1 MGNGK
6 KMSRWETIK
15 TLRRHSS
22 LSEKRHPAFAQNKV
36 GKVFAYIMFGLCIF
50 YLMFLSVPLA
60 LAANAQNQHTASE
73 LMFGFL
79 PFILAVDF
87 YFRFFLQ
94 QTPSQAIKPYVL
106 LPLGKYAC
114 IDSFIFNSVTSTG
127 NLIWQALFIPYAIM
141 SILFVEGFWN
151 TLGFL
156 LAYQLCISANSLWYM
171 LARTLVNRKYYWW
184 LLVLAVTALMF
195 SPWYIGHDA
204 GINQLCET
212 YAVIGEGA
220 PHWSP
225 LVFGGILLVI
235 ALLVAINRRVQYYSV
250 YAELSKTETTKI
262 KHVSQLRQFER
273 FGEVGEYLKLE
284 VKSIMRNK
292 NIRKGFISANILIL
306 CFSLAISF
314 TEVYGSGMTKFLVVY
329 NFAIYGAMLLVKVMC
344 YEGNYI
350 DCLMVHKE
358 NILQLLKAKYFLYST
373 LLLLPMLLMLPT
385 VFMGKCSL
393 LMLIAIMLLVA
404 GPVHACF
411 LYMAIINK
419 QAIPLNTKFI
429 GKGSMETSF
438 LQVAVEIAA
447 FTLPLLLLNLTP
459 LMFGKTGG
467 AIALMV
473 LGLAF
478 IVTYRFW
485 IRDIYRRMM
494 KRRYENLEGFHA
506 SR

>member
-1 MGNGK
+1 
-6 KMSRWETIK
+6 MSRWETIK
-15 TLRRHSS
+15 MLRHHNN
-22 LSEKRHPAFAQNKV
+22 LSEKRNPAFAQNKV

-50 YLMFLSVPLA
+50 YLIFLSIPLA
-60 LAANAQNQHTASE
+60 MAANGSKHYTGSE
-73 LMFGFL
+73 LMFGML

-114 IDSFIFNSVTSTG
+114 IDSFLFNSATSGG
-127 NLIWQALFIPYAIM
+127 NLIWQAMFIPYSIM
-141 SILFVEGFWN
+141 CILFVEGFWN

-171 LARTLVNRKYYWW
+171 LARTLINKKYYWW
-184 LLVLAVTALMF
+184 ILVIIVTALLF
-195 SPWYIGHDA
+195 SPWYIGPNANFEH
-204 GINQLCET
+204 LCET
-212 YAVIGEGA
+212 YSVIGKGA
-220 PHWSP
+220 TSWSP
-225 LVFGGILLVI
+225 LVFGGILLIIVI
-235 ALLVAINRRVQYYSV
+235 LVAINRRVQYDSV

-262 KHVSQLRQFER
+262 KHVSQLRQLER

-292 NIRKGFISANILIL
+292 NIRKAFISANILII

-314 TEVYGSGMTKFLVVY
+314 TDVYGSGMTKFLVVY

-350 DCLMVHKE
+350 DGLMVHKE
-358 NILQLLKAKYFLYST
+358 NILQLLKAKYFLYSA
-373 LLLLPMLLMLPT
+373 LLLLPMLLMLPI
-385 VFMGKCSL
+385 VFMGKFSL

-404 GPVHACF
+404 GPIHACF
-411 LYMAIINK
+411 LYMAVINK
-419 QAIPLNTKFI
+419 QTIPLNTKFI
-429 GKGSMETSF
+429 GKGSMETNF
-438 LQVAVEIAA
+438 LQVGVEMAA
-447 FTLPLLLLNLTP
+447 FILPLLLLNLLP
-459 LMFGKTGG
+459 LLFGQTGG

-478 IVTYRFW
+478 IVTYRIW
-485 IRDIYRRMM
+485 IRDIYRRLM
-494 KRRYENLEGFHA
+494 KRRYENMEGFHA
-506 SR
+506 TRV

>member
-1 MGNGK
+1 
-6 KMSRWETIK
+6 MSRWETIK
-15 TLRRHSS
+15 TLRRHNS

-36 GKVFAYIMFGLCIF
+36 GKVFAYIMVGFTIL

-60 LAANAQNQHTASE
+60 LAANGQHQYTASE

-87 YFRFFLQ
+87 YFRFIVQ

-106 LPLGKYAC
+106 LPLGKYTC
-114 IDSFIFNSVTSTG
+114 IDSFLFNSATSVG

-151 TLGFL
+151 TLGFI
-156 LAYQLCISANSLWYM
+156 LAYQLCISANSMWYM

-184 LLVLAVTALMF
+184 FLILLVTALLF
-195 SPWYIGHDA
+195 SPWYLGPNADFQH
-204 GINQLCET
+204 LCET
-212 YAVIGEGA
+212 YAAIGQGA
-220 PHWSP
+220 TRWSP
-225 LVFGGILLVI
+225 MVFGGILLVI
-235 ALLVAINRRVQYYSV
+235 ALLTIINRRVQYDSV

-262 KHVSQLRQFER
+262 KHVSQLKQLER

-314 TEVYGSGMTKFLVVY
+314 TDVYGGGMTKFLVVY

-358 NILQLLKAKYFLYST
+358 NILQLLKAKYFLYSI

-393 LMLIAIMLLVA
+393 MMLIAIMLVVA

-411 LYMAIINK
+411 LYMAVINK
-419 QAIPLNTKFI
+419 QTIPLNTKFI
-429 GKGSMETSF
+429 GKGGMETNF
-438 LQVAVEIAA
+438 LQVVVEFAA
-447 FTLPLLLLNLTP
+447 FLLPLLLLNLLP
-459 LMFGKTGG
+459 FLFGQTGS

-473 LGLAF
+473 LGLAVIF
-478 IVTYRFW
+478 TYRIW

-494 KRRYENLEGFHA
+494 KRRYENMEGFHA
-506 SR
+506 TRA

>member
-1 MGNGK
+1 
-6 KMSRWETIK
+6 
-15 TLRRHSS
+15 
-22 LSEKRHPAFAQNKV
+22 
-36 GKVFAYIMFGLCIF
+36 
-50 YLMFLSVPLA
+50 
-60 LAANAQNQHTASE
+60 
-73 LMFGFL
+73 
-79 PFILAVDF
+79 
-87 YFRFFLQ
+87 
-94 QTPSQAIKPYVL
+94 
-106 LPLGKYAC
+106 
-114 IDSFIFNSVTSTG
+114 
-127 NLIWQALFIPYAIM
+127 
-141 SILFVEGFWN
+141 
-151 TLGFL
+151 
-156 LAYQLCISANSLWYM
+156 
-171 LARTLVNRKYYWW
+171 
-184 LLVLAVTALMF
+184 
-195 SPWYIGHDA
+195 
-204 GINQLCET
+204 
-212 YAVIGEGA
+212 
-220 PHWSP
+220 
-225 LVFGGILLVI
+225 
-235 ALLVAINRRVQYYSV
+235 
-250 YAELSKTETTKI
+250 
-262 KHVSQLRQFER
+262 
-273 FGEVGEYLKLE
+273 
-284 VKSIMRNK
+284 
-292 NIRKGFISANILIL
+292 
-306 CFSLAISF
+306 
-314 TEVYGSGMTKFLVVY
+314 MTKFLVVY

-419 QAIPLNTKFI
+419 QTIPLNTKFI

-447 FTLPLLLLNLTP
+447 FTLPLLLLNLMP
-459 LMFGKTGG
+459 LLFGQTGG